1 MTLTT
6 LVIDDEAF
14 ARSRL
19 RKLLADHPDVEVLGE
34 AGDGLQALA
43 VIQQLR
49 PVLVFLD
56 VQMPGMNGF
65 EVLDSLPP
73 EAPSPLVIFT
83 TAFDEYAVAAFEVN
97 ASGYLLKP
105 INRQRLNEALDRARR
120 LALTESLVIDQ
131 WDRVRR
137 AAAAAAPPIHQLVG
151 RRRDR
156 FVLVQ
161 LDQVILIWVEDG
173 LVKIKTPNETLWTDY
188 QLNDLEARLPDPPF
202 LRARRSV
209 IVNMKRVKEVA
220 PYFKSTYL
228 LILDDAE
235 RTQVQ
240 VSERQSKRLRQ
251 ILHQ

>member
-1 MTLTT
+1 
-6 LVIDDEAF
+6 
-14 ARSRL
+14 
-19 RKLLADHPDVEVLGE
+19 
-34 AGDGLQALA
+34 LQALA
-43 VIQQLR
+43 MIEQLR
-49 PVLVFLD
+49 PALIFLD

-65 EVLDSLPP
+65 EVLDSLAPGT
-73 EAPSPLVIFT
+73 PSPLVIFT

-105 INRQRLNEALDRARR
+105 ISRGRLSEALDRARK
-120 LALTESLVIDQ
+120 LALSESLAADE
-131 WDRVRR
+131 WDRARR
-137 AAAAAAPPIHQLVG
+137 AAARAAPPIHQLVG

-173 LVKIKTPNETLWTDY
+173 LVKIKTPTETLWSDY
-188 QLNDLEARLPDPPF
+188 QLGDLELRLPDPPF

-251 ILHQ
+251 ILHE